1 MNKLMLARGVN
12 QKLRHVRNYFH
23 ENLVPR
29 LKKHALKELR
39 VAADSYLPEYV
50 GEGKRR
56 PRPHALKFKM

>member
-39 VAADSYLPEYV
+39 VAADSYLPEY

>member
-12 QKLRHVRNYFH
+12 QKLRHVRNYVH
-23 ENLVPR
+23 SLVPR
-29 LKKHALKELR
+29 LKAHALKQLK
-39 VAADSYLPEYV
+39 VAADSYLPPEYV